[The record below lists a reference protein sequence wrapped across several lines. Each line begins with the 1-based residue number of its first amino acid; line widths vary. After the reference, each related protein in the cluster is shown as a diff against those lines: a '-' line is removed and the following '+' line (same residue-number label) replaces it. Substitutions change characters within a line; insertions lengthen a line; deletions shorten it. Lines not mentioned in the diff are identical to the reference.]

1 MLKAI
6 SGWDGW
12 MAMEISVISTSSKS
26 TALRAVLIIIIMIII
41 MSNKFFCPFQ
51 THHFVATAVDETLAT
66 FGANLSEMCQI
77 IEMVQ

>member
-12 MAMEISVISTSSKS
+12 MAMEISVSTSSKS
-26 TALRAVLIIIIMIII
+26 TALRAVLIIMIIIII
-41 MSNKFFCPFQ
+41 MSNKKMFQ